1 MGTFTLGSP
10 VRNKTVLKQRL
21 LGELKRHNKLNYESE
36 SRHQHSFWNCASQLA
51 TKRDWDGQTSF
62 LGIKVVGTGIITEQ
76 GKQNLLLFVMVCGLI
91 LCPKGVYAR
100 VDDNA
105 KELRM
110 VHNMKKKC
118 HDTVVRPRC

>member
-1 MGTFTLGSP
+1 MG
-10 VRNKTVLKQRL
+10 KQVSL
-21 LGELKRHNKLNYESE
+21 EL
-36 SRHQHSFWNCASQLA
+36 
-51 TKRDWDGQTSF
+51 
-62 LGIKVVGTGIITEQ
+62 KVVGTGINTKQ
-76 GKQNLLLFVMVCGLI
+76 GKQNLLLFVMVCDLI